1 MSEQPN
7 NIIDYL
13 DEDPVIPSQQYFI
26 LSYILPGP
34 KNELQTPMIKIRG
47 CYKTKSECESKIKKL
62 QQIDKMFNM
71 FVVDVGKWGSLL
83 TDEQIEKDTEIDVK
97 YRDSRLNEIFK
108 NIKEEKLKEEQ
119 EELKRIEF
127 AKKKTEIE
135 SSKIFQNY
143 LAFLNTCNYKFPQ
156 NIKSEY
162 FDFYIND
169 KIANPEDYIE
179 YAKNLRSHSCKE
191 FSIYENAH
199 KKEEKDSDIL
209 NIFEKISQ
217 EKLEKIINTL
227 PDCNMLGINKT
238 LQEYGKSRLFNCLSD
253 GNRTILYEAVHQ
265 ALQADI
271 LENLLKQIN
280 ETFFEFMKK

>member
-1 MSEQPN
+1 MAEKSN

-26 LSYILPGP
+26 LSYILPSK

-47 CYKTKSECESKIKKL
+47 CYKTKEECESKIKKL

-108 NIKEEKLKEEQ
+108 SIKEEKLKEE
-119 EELKRIEF
+119 EEEAKRIEF

-135 SSKIFQNY
+135 SSKVFQNY
-143 LAFLNTCNYKFPQ
+143 LAFLNGCDYKFPQ
-156 NIKSEY
+156 SMKSEY

-169 KIANPEDYIE
+169 KIEKPEDYIE
-179 YAKNLRSHSCKE
+179 YAKNLRSHSSKE

-199 KKEEKDSDIL
+199 KKEENDRDIL

-217 EKLEKIINTL
+217 EKLEQIINTL
-227 PDCNMLGINKT
+227 PDFHILTIKRK
-238 LQEYGKSRLFNCLSD
+238 LEEYGKSRLFNCLSD
-253 GNRTILYEAVHQ
+253 EYRNVLYEAVHE
-265 ALQADI
+265 ALQKDI
-271 LENLLKQIN
+271 LDNLLKQIN
-280 ETFFEFMKK
+280 EQFSEFMKK